1 MMTFVEPTTPRKPSP
16 INPWTVCA
24 LVLVCVAIVW
34 QLWPRHRTD
43 SEAVPRAITPRGD
56 LTSEEKTTIDIFR
69 QSSASVVHIT
79 TMAVRQDAFSLNV
92 TQIPRGTGTGFVW
105 DQDGHVVTNFHVI
118 QGADAAQVTLAD
130 QSEWKAR
137 LAGAYPDKDLA
148 VLAIDAP
155 RDRLRPVL
163 VGTSN
168 DLQVGQRVFAIGN
181 PFGLDQSLTTGII
194 SALGREIQSVTQ
206 RPIKDMI
213 QTDAAINPG
222 NSGGPLLDSAGR
234 VIGVN
239 TAIFSPSGTSAGI
252 GFAIPVDEVNRIVP
266 ELIAHG
272 KIVRPG
278 MGIQVASDQILR
290 QLGLQGVL
298 ILDVVPDGGAAKAGL
313 QPTRRD
319 NANHV
324 ILGDIILAIDGR
336 PTRAVKEL
344 FGALADYKVGAV
356 VKVKIRRGKEQQEV
370 DVTLSAIP

>member
-1 MMTFVEPTTPRKPSP
+1 MMTFAEPLAPRKPSAA
-16 INPWTVCA
+16 NPWMICA
-24 LVLVCVAIVW
+24 LMLACVAIVW
-34 QLWPRHRTD
+34 QLWPRYRMAPD
-43 SEAVPRAITPRGD
+43 AVPRAITPRGD
-56 LTSEEKTTIDIFR
+56 LTSEEKTTIEIFR

-105 DQDGHVVTNFHVI
+105 DQDGHIVTNFHVI
-118 QGADAAQVTLAD
+118 QGAAAAQVTLAD

-155 RDRLRPVL
+155 RDRLRPVSI
-163 VGTSN
+163 GTSN

-206 RPIKDMI
+206 RPIKDVI

-278 MGIQVASDQILR
+278 MGIQVASDQIAR
-290 QLGLQGVL
+290 QLGLKGVL

-313 QPTRRD
+313 RPTRRD
-319 NANHV
+319 NANHI
-324 ILGDIILAIDGR
+324 ILGDIIVAIDGH
-336 PTRAVKEL
+336 PTRAVKDL
-344 FGALADYKVGAV
+344 FGALADCKVGAV
-356 VKVKIRRGKEQQEV
+356 AKVKIRRGQEEQEV
-370 DVTLSAIP
+370 EVTLSAMP